1 MNVSGVNRVPVL
13 VSPELDEARS
23 ELVKALEA
31 RMTVTMVVNCT
42 VSYSGRTGS
51 DMGEG
56 ERLVVLK
63 GDGCV
68 LVHRD
73 RDYQPVNW
81 QPPGCVFQTRI
92 QNGRLIVKA
101 VRPSPLETLTIEMDR
116 VGFLATFRL
125 KDEAEFVLHSSEEEM
140 QKAILAEP
148 ELIEQGLR
156 VIDFEKKVEPGFVD
170 VYGIDSQ
177 GNTVV
182 IEIKKDPAGA
192 AAVKQLVEY
201 LKYLPPAEGKKLRP
215 ILVAPS
221 LAKGVLPM
229 VEKMKIEF
237 KSLTLQKS
245 LETLQRHAR
254 SDQKALKG
262 WLGESS
268 ETKE

>member
-1 MNVSGVNRVPVL
+1 MNLSGVTLVPVL
-13 VSPELDEARS
+13 VSPQLVEARS

-31 RMTVTMVVNCT
+31 RLLVTMVANCT

-56 ERLVVLK
+56 ERLIVLK

-68 LVHRD
+68 LVHRG

-81 QPPGCVFQTRI
+81 QPSGCVFQTRI
-92 QNGRLIVKA
+92 ENKRLFLKA
-101 VRPSPLETLTIEMDR
+101 VRPSPLETLTIGMDR
-116 VGFLATFRL
+116 VEFLATFRL
-125 KDEAEFVLHSSEEEM
+125 KDEAEFLLHSSEEEM

-148 ELIEQGLR
+148 GLIERGLR
-156 VIDFEKKVEPGFVD
+156 IIDFEKKVAPGFVD

-192 AAVKQLVEY
+192 AAVKQLAEY
-201 LKYLPPAEGKKLRP
+201 LNYLPHAEGKKLRP
-215 ILVAPS
+215 IIVAPS

-237 KSLTLQKS
+237 KPLTLQKS
-245 LETLQRHAR
+245 LETLQKHAR

-262 WLGESS
+262 WLGELSQ
-268 ETKE
+268 TKG

>member
-1 MNVSGVNRVPVL
+1 MVVL

-23 ELVKALEA
+23 ELVRALEG
-31 RMTVTMVVNCT
+31 RMMVTMVANCT

-51 DMGEG
+51 DMGQG
-56 ERLVVLK
+56 ERLVVMK

-68 LVHRD
+68 LIHRG

-81 QPPGCVFQTRI
+81 QPSGCVFQTRI
-92 QNGRLIVKA
+92 ERGRLVVKA

-116 VGFLATFRL
+116 VEFLGAFRL

-140 QKAILAEP
+140 QKAILVEP
-148 ELIEQGLR
+148 ELIERGLR
-156 VIDFEKKVEPGFVD
+156 VIDFEKKVAPGFVD

-201 LKYLPPAEGKKLRP
+201 LRYFSPAEGKKLRP
-215 ILVAPS
+215 IIVAPS
-221 LAKGVLPM
+221 LAKGVQPM
-229 VEKMKIEF
+229 VERMRIEF
-237 KSLTLQKS
+237 KPLTLQKS

-262 WLGESS
+262 WLGEIS
-268 ETKE
+268 ENQD

>member
-1 MNVSGVNRVPVL
+1 M
-13 VSPELDEARS
+13 
-23 ELVKALEA
+23 
-31 RMTVTMVVNCT
+31 MVTMVANCT

-56 ERLVVLK
+56 ERLVILK

-68 LVHRD
+68 LVHRS

-81 QPPGCVFQTRI
+81 QPSGCVFKTWI
-92 QNGRLIVKA
+92 EDGSLIVKA
-101 VRPSPLETLTIEMDR
+101 VRPSPLETLNIEIDR
-116 VGFLATFRL
+116 IDFLSTFRL
-125 KDEAEFVLHSSEEEM
+125 KDEAEFILHSSEEEM

-148 ELIEQGLR
+148 DLIEQGLR
-156 VIDFEKKVEPGFVD
+156 VIDFEKKVAPGFVD

-201 LKYLPPAEGKKLRP
+201 LKYLSPAEGKKLRP
-215 ILVAPS
+215 IIVAPS

-237 KSLTLQKS
+237 KPLTLQKS
-245 LETLQRHAR
+245 LETLQKHVR

-262 WLGESS
+262 WLGGPE
-268 ETKE
+268 ETD

>member
-1 MNVSGVNRVPVL
+1 MIV
-13 VSPELDEARS
+13 
-23 ELVKALEA
+23 
-31 RMTVTMVVNCT
+31 MVANCT

-51 DMGEG
+51 DMAEG

-68 LVHRD
+68 LVHRG

-92 QNGRLIVKA
+92 ENGHLIVKA
-101 VRPSPLETLTIEMDR
+101 VRPSPLETLTIDVDR

-148 ELIEQGLR
+148 GLIELGLR
-156 VIDFEKKVEPGFVD
+156 VMDFEKKVAPGFVD

-192 AAVKQLVEY
+192 AAVKQLAEY
-201 LKYLPPAEGKKLRP
+201 LKYLSPAEGKKLRP
-215 ILVAPS
+215 IIVAPS

-229 VEKMKIEF
+229 IEKMRIEF
-237 KSLTLQKS
+237 KPLTLQKS
-245 LETLQRHAR
+245 VETLQKYTK
-254 SDQKALKG
+254 SDQKALKS
-262 WLGESS
+262 WLGKIAE
-268 ETKE
+268 EMD

>member
-1 MNVSGVNRVPVL
+1 MPVL
-13 VSPELDEARS
+13 VSPSLDEARS

-31 RMTVTMVVNCT
+31 RVMVTMVANCT

-68 LVHRD
+68 LVHRG

-81 QPPGCVFQTRI
+81 QPSGCVFQTRI
-92 QNGRLIVKA
+92 ENRRLTVKA
-101 VRPSPLETLTIEMDR
+101 VRPSPLETLTIEMDK
-116 VGFLATFRL
+116 VEFLAAFRL
-125 KDEAEFVLHSSEEEM
+125 KDEAEFVLHSSEEKM

-148 ELIEQGLR
+148 GLIERGLR
-156 VIDFEKKVEPGFVD
+156 VIDFEKKIAPGFVD
-170 VYGIDSQ
+170 VYGIDPQ

-215 ILVAPS
+215 IIVAPS

-229 VEKMKIEF
+229 LERMKIEF
-237 KSLTLQKS
+237 KPLTLQKS
-245 LETLQRHAR
+245 LETLQKHSR

-262 WLGESS
+262 WLGELA
-268 ETKE
+268 ETKH

>member
-1 MNVSGVNRVPVL
+1 MAVL
-13 VSPELDEARS
+13 VSPELEQARS

-31 RMTVTMVVNCT
+31 RMMVAMVANCT

-68 LVHRD
+68 LVHRG

-81 QPPGCVFQTRI
+81 QPSGCVFQTRI
-92 QNGRLIVKA
+92 ENGRLIVKA

-116 VGFLATFRL
+116 GEFLGAFRL

-140 QKAILAEP
+140 QKAILAERG
-148 ELIEQGLR
+148 LIEQGRR
-156 VIDFEKKVEPGFVD
+156 VIDFETKVAPGFVE

-177 GNTVV
+177 GNAVV
-182 IEIKKDPAGA
+182 IEIKKDRAGA

-201 LKYLPPAEGKKLRP
+201 LKYLSPAEGKKLRP
-215 ILVAPS
+215 IIVAPS
-221 LAKGVLPM
+221 LAKGVLPTL
-229 VEKMKIEF
+229 EKMKIEF
-237 KSLTLQKS
+237 KPLTLQKS
-245 LETLQRHAR
+245 LETLQKHAR

-262 WLGESS
+262 WLGERP
-268 ETKE
+268 EMKN

>member
-1 MNVSGVNRVPVL
+1 M
-13 VSPELDEARS
+13 
-23 ELVKALEA
+23 
-31 RMTVTMVVNCT
+31 MVTIVANCT

-56 ERLVVLK
+56 ERLVILK

-68 LVHRD
+68 LVHRS

-81 QPPGCVFQTRI
+81 QPSGCVFKTRI
-92 QNGRLIVKA
+92 EDGRLIVKA
-101 VRPSPLETLTIEMDR
+101 VRPSPLETLNIEIDR
-116 VGFLATFRL
+116 IDFLSAFRL
-125 KDEAEFVLHSSEEEM
+125 RDEAEFILHSSEEEM

-148 ELIEQGLR
+148 DLIEQGLR
-156 VIDFEKKVEPGFVD
+156 VIDFEKKVAPGFVD

-201 LKYLPPAEGKKLRP
+201 LKYLSPAEGKKLRP
-215 ILVAPS
+215 IIVAPS

-237 KSLTLQKS
+237 KPLTLQKS
-245 LETLQRHAR
+245 LETLQKRMK
-254 SDQKALKG
+254 SDQKGLKG
-262 WLGESS
+262 WLGDSPS
-268 ETKE
+268 ERS